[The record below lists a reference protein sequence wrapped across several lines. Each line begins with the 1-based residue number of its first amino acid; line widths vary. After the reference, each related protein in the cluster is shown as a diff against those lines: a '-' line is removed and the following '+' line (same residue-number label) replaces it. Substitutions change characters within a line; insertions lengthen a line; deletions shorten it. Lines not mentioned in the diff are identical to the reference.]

1 MTIYPEYRP
10 PDIRAR
16 DRASLAKIIFWL
28 VLALVLGALAVML
41 E

>member
-10 PDIRAR
+10 AG
-16 DRASLAKIIFWL
+16 SLAKIIFWL

>member
-16 DRASLAKIIFWL
+16 DRASLAKIIFWF
-28 VLALVLGALAVML
+28 VLALVLGTLAMML

>member
-1 MTIYPEYRP
+1 MTIYSEDRP
-10 PDIRAR
+10 PDLRAR

-28 VLALVLGALAVML
+28 VLALVLGALAVIL